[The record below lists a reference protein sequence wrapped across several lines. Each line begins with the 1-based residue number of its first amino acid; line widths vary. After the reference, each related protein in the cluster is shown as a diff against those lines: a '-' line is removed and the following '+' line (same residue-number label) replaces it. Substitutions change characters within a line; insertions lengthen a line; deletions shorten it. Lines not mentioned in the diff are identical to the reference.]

1 MNTPDPRLTPHEL
14 EALGELSAAERALLE
29 WSTTIDD
36 AVAGRLPA
44 RELENFETAV
54 ARDAGLREAY
64 EEARAS
70 HSLTSGLP
78 IESCP
83 PALSAAIAAAVDLES
98 TVVGSA
104 SSRPLRTPAPRGRRE
119 TLLRAG
125 GMLAA
130 VVALL
135 AILLPGRLLLRSSD
149 TPRNSFASSGYSDTE
164 VRTALLEMQTALA
177 MISGAMDGT
186 AEVLRSEMQSE
197 VSDRMQK
204 PLEEGLR
211 RSVRPIPYLN
221 PDTGNDQHSRNLSP
235 PRKNSEVLE
244 MVNALERTQT

>member
-1 MNTPDPRLTPHEL
+1 MNTPDPRLTPQEL
-14 EALGELSAAERALLE
+14 EALGELSAAERAAIA
-29 WSTTIDD
+29 WADRIDE
-36 AVAGRLPA
+36 AVAGQL
-44 RELENFETAV
+44 NAV
-54 ARDAGLREAY
+54 ALEAFEAAVADDEALREAF

-70 HSLTSGLP
+70 HRLTAALSP
-78 IESCP
+78 EACP
-83 PALSAAIAAAVDLES
+83 PSLSAAISAAIDFES
-98 TVVGSA
+98 ARSGSA
-104 SSRPLRTPAPRGRRE
+104 SSRPLRTPVPRGRRE

-149 TPRNSFASSGYSDTE
+149 TPRDSFASSGYSDDE
-164 VRTALLEMQTALA
+164 VRTALLEMQTAMA

-197 VSDRMQK
+197 VGDRLQK
-204 PLEEGLR
+204 PLEDGLR

-221 PDTGNDQHSRNLSP
+221 PDAGNDQHSRNLSP
-235 PRKNSEVLE
+235 PRIQSEVLE